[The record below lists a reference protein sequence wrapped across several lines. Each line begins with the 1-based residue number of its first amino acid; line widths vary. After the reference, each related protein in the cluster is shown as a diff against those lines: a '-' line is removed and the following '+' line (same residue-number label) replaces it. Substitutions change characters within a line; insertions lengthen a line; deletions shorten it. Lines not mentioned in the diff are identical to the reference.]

1 MKWSQLVE
9 AGTDRTRPRR
19 IARVIATYIG
29 SKRLS
34 LHLEDKR
41 SVAVTVGPFVSV
53 GQLQD
58 KAGRVDKMYHLPL
71 GLGERGP
78 ANLLIE

>member
-1 MKWSQLVE
+1 MVSTRRGRDGSNE
-9 AGTDRTRPRR
+9 AASDSSRDSNVHRFEA
-19 IARVIATYIG
+19 IE
-29 SKRLS
+29 SS
-34 LHLEDKR
+34 LEDKR